1 MGHCFEDSLLL
12 SEEDNV
18 EGQVV
23 HLRLGVEAK
32 CWMMK
37 KLNILVFKFF
47 FFGFSMQDIVKNF
60 GEKCLK
66 IGVIMVMLMNTS

>member
-12 SEEDNV
+12 SEEYND

-47 FFGFSMQDIVKNF
+47 VLWFFDVGY
-60 GEKCLK
+60 C
-66 IGVIMVMLMNTS
+66 

>member
-1 MGHCFEDSLLL
+1 MGHCFDDSLLL

-23 HLRLGVEAK
+23 HLRLGLEAK

-37 KLNILVFKFF
+37 KLNILVFKFL
-47 FFGFSMQDIVKNF
+47 FFGFSM
-60 GEKCLK
+60 
-66 IGVIMVMLMNTS
+66 